1 MKQPEK
7 WQGEVCPV
15 EVIRN
20 DQVHIPSLVYLVPL
34 HDPRPMIFRDA
45 CGLGIEEGV
54 LLSVLHTMCLFQFV
68 CLSFSTH
75 SPTAGKP
82 ESGVLVNACMPSAW
96 KAEMGR
102 RALRSALA
110 I

>member
-1 MKQPEK
+1 M
-7 WQGEVCPV
+7 
-15 EVIRN
+15 EVISN

-34 HDPRPMIFRDA
+34 HDPCPMIFGGA
-45 CGLGIEEGV
+45 YGFGIKEGV

-82 ESGVLVNACMPSAW
+82 ESGVLVHACMPSAW